1 MDLITK
7 DTLHTYISDLEDTV
21 NVLEDTGGS
30 GVNVTALEDRV
41 EVLEITATYHAHR
54 LTTAEQYVGV
64 SRGYT
69 DYHQG
74 RAIHMADSRIH

>member
-1 MDLITK
+1 M
-7 DTLHTYISDLEDTV
+7 

-54 LTTAEQYVGV
+54 LTTAEQYIDGNTTEMILFNF
-64 SRGYT
+64 SENRF
-69 DYHQG
+69 
-74 RAIHMADSRIH
+74 

>member
-1 MDLITK
+1 MNLITK
-7 DTLHTYISDLEDTV
+7 DILHTYTLDLEDRV

-54 LTTAEQYVGV
+54 LTTAEQYIDGNIPELIQFEF
-64 SRGYT
+64 SEK
-69 DYHQG
+69 Q
-74 RAIHMADSRIH
+74 ALKIF